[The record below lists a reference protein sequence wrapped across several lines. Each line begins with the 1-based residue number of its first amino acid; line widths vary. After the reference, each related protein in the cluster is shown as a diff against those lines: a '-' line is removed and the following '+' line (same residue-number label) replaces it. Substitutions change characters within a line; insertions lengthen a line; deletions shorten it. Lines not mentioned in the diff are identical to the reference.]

1 MVSAGRADVAIRS
14 MRVDMDGVRRAFLAL
29 GGSIEQA
36 APNGHHAV
44 VAAILRDTQ
53 AGAEVLLIRRS
64 EDERDPWSGHMALP
78 GGHRD
83 QNDLDLLATA
93 VREISEE
100 VGLDLMQHAE
110 LLGRLTSAKA
120 VAQNRPLDITIFP
133 LVFALRAN
141 VEPKGNPKEVQE
153 VVWARIEHLLSPA
166 ARSVFDYELSD
177 QRHRFPAFDVG
188 GHRVWGLTFRI
199 LEDLLGVLSA
209 GGKVTP
215 PHAGEK

>member
-1 MVSAGRADVAIRS
+1 
-14 MRVDMDGVRRAFLAL
+14 MRVDMDGVRRAFLAVEKP
-29 GGSIEQA
+29 IERA
-36 APNGHHAV
+36 APSGHHAV
-44 VAAILRDTQ
+44 VAAILRGTA

-83 QNDLDLLATA
+83 QSDVDLLATA

-110 LLGRLTSAKA
+110 LLGRLENARA
-120 VAQNRPLDITIFP
+120 VAANRAVDFTIFP
-133 LVFALRAN
+133 LVFALHAD
-141 VEPKGNPKEVQE
+141 VEPRGNPKEVQE
-153 VVWARIEHLLSPA
+153 VIWARVEHLLSPA
-166 ARSVFDYELSD
+166 ARSVFDYELRQ

-199 LEDLLGVLSA
+199 LENLLAVLSA
-209 GGKVTP
+209 GGKVT
-215 PHAGEK
+215 HANEGEK

>member
-1 MVSAGRADVAIRS
+1 

-29 GGSIEQA
+29 EGPIERA
-36 APNGHHAV
+36 APSGHHAV
-44 VAAILRDTQ
+44 VAAILRETK

-64 EDERDPWSGHMALP
+64 EDARDPWSGHMALP
-78 GGHRD
+78 GGHRHQD
-83 QNDLDLLATA
+83 DLDLLATA
-93 VREISEE
+93 AREISEE

-110 LLGRLTSAKA
+110 LLGRLTSARA
-120 VAQNRPLDITIFP
+120 VARNRPLDFTIFP

-153 VVWARIEHLLSPA
+153 VVWARLEHLLSPA
-166 ARSVFDYELSD
+166 ARSVFEYELSD
-177 QRHRFPAFDVG
+177 QRHPFPAFDVD

-199 LEDLLGVLSA
+199 LENLLAILSA

-215 PHAGEK
+215 ADAGEK

>member
-1 MVSAGRADVAIRS
+1 MVSAGWADVAFRS

-29 GGSIEQA
+29 EGPIERV
-36 APNGHHAV
+36 APSGHHAV
-44 VAAILRDTQ
+44 VAAILRETA

-64 EDERDPWSGHMALP
+64 ENERDPWSGHMALP

-83 QNDLDLLATA
+83 QNDVDLLATA
-93 VREISEE
+93 TREISEE

-110 LLGRLTSAKA
+110 LLGRLTSARA
-120 VAQNRPLDITIFP
+120 VARSGPLDFTIFP

-141 VEPKGNPKEVQE
+141 VEPKANPQEVQE
-153 VVWARIEHLLSPA
+153 LVWARVEHLLTPS
-166 ARSVFDYELSD
+166 ARCFFDYELSH
-177 QRHRFPAFDVG
+177 QRYRFPAFDVD

-209 GGKVTP
+209 GGKVTHP
-215 PHAGEK
+215 DAGEK